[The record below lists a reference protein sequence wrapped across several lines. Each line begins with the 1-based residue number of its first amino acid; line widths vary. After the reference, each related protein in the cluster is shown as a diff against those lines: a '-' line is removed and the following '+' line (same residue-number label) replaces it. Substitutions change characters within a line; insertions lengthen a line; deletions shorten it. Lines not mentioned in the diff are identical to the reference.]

1 MGIVFRRGIGAVGD
15 LSRYALRTGRWWFPA
30 AVLVLGVGALVA
42 ATVKVAVPTVVYV
55 LF

>member
-1 MGIVFRRGIGAVGD
+1 MGLFLRHAGAFVAD
-15 LSRYALRTGRWWFPA
+15 LSRYTVRTGRWWFPLV
-30 AVLVLGVGALVA
+30 VLVLGVGALVA